1 MSKELHQKETT
12 TPPSTL
18 QTKNIRINDRRT
30 SVRLEPEMW
39 KSLNHIAEQE
49 GCDIHDISSEI
60 ARAKHAR
67 TSMTAA
73 IRVFVMSYYRAAAT
87 RRGHQRAGHLEQGPR
102 VVSSVFGQIA
112 AG

>member
-1 MSKELHQKETT
+1 MPSKNSSLDGRSA
-12 TPPSTL
+12 PSTL

-39 KSLNHIAEQE
+39 KSLNHIAAQK
-49 GCDIHDISSEI
+49 GCSIHDIASEI
-60 ARAKHAR
+60 SRAKHPR

-87 RRGHQRAGHLEQGPR
+87 KNGHQRAGHIEQGPG
-102 VVSSVFGQIA
+102 VVNSVFSATGA
-112 AG
+112 

>member
-1 MSKELHQKETT
+1 MPSKNSSLDGRSA
-12 TPPSTL
+12 PSTL
-18 QTKNIRINDRRT
+18 QTKNIRINGRRT

-39 KSLNHIAEQE
+39 RSLKHIAGQE
-49 GCDIHDISSEI
+49 DCSIHDIATEI
-60 ARAKHAR
+60 SRAKHPR

-87 RRGHQRAGHLEQGPR
+87 KTGHQHAGHLEQGPK
-102 VVSSVFGQIA
+102 VVNSVFSSIT